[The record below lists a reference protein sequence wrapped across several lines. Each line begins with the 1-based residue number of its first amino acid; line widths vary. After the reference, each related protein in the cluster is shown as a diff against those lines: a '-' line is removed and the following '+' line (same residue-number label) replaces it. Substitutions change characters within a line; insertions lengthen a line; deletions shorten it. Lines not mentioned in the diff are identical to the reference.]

1 MRVIKTFAKVA
12 GTIFLV
18 AVFSLLIVTAIA
30 HFQVTREAAQ
40 LVTPVLSSRWDSS
53 DSGFVRTEDLLER
66 VLKDNTDAGDQA
78 SVILLDYYL
87 GEHNYESQI
96 VNISQRGKRVLPYL
110 VKYRNRPTLP
120 LRPDFWLFGLYG
132 IDRSRNY
139 DEAIDIIRQG
149 KVLQE

>member
-1 MRVIKTFAKVA
+1 MRVIRTFAKVF
-12 GTIFLV
+12 GITFLL
-18 AVFSLLIVTAIA
+18 AVLALLILTAIA
-30 HFQVTREAAQ
+30 HFQVSPKAAE
-40 LVTPVLSSRWDSS
+40 LVTPVLSSRWDAT
-53 DSGFVRTEDLLER
+53 DSGLARTEDLLER
-66 VLKDNTDAGDQA
+66 ALKNNTDAGDQA

-96 VNISQRGKRVLPYL
+96 VNISQRGKRVLPYP